1 MAVNNIEFRVGVI
14 IVLGLAI
21 LFGSLYWLQ
30 GRRLERNAQK
40 VKVFFQDVG
49 TLAVGDRVTV
59 SGVQRGKVEGLALTS
74 AGVEVEL
81 LLYSDVVLNRDAS
94 FIIRNLGL
102 MGERFVA
109 VLPGADS
116 SARLDLGKTAIGA
129 YDVGLP
135 EVMGLM
141 GEMIVELRSLVH
153 SLKQTVASDTSLTKV
168 SNTVANLEEVSRS
181 LASYMSRNTGKMDQ
195 IVEDFA
201 SASRDVR
208 HMISRN
214 APLVDS
220 TASRIERATV
230 DLETFVVGL
239 DTLSHA
245 ARQFADR
252 LNNPDGTLSLLTE
265 DRKLY
270 DDLCR
275 TSKNLEELI
284 SDVRANPKKYMNLTV
299 KIF

>member
-81 LLYSDVVLNRDAS
+81 MLYKDVVLNRDAS

-109 VLPGADS
+109 VLPGTDS
-116 SARLDLGKTAIGA
+116 STRLDLERTATGA

-275 TSKNLEELI
+275 TAKNLEELI
-284 SDVRANPKKYMNLTV
+284 GDVRANPKKYMNLTV
-299 KIF
+299 EIF

>member
-14 IVLGLAI
+14 IVLGLCI

-30 GRRLERNAQK
+30 GRRIERNAHRIK
-40 VKVFFQDVG
+40 VSFQDVG
-49 TLAVGDRVTV
+49 TLAIGDRVTV
-59 SGVQRGKVEGLALTS
+59 SGVQKGKVDGLALTS
-74 AGVEVEL
+74 SGVDVEL
-81 LLYSDVVLNRDAS
+81 LLYNDVILNRDAS
-94 FIIRNLGL
+94 FVIRNLGL

-109 VLPGADS
+109 VLPGTDTT
-116 SARLDLGKTAIGA
+116 ARLDVSRSTIGS

-195 IVEDFA
+195 IVEDFS

-208 HMISRN
+208 RMISRN

-220 TASRIERATV
+220 SASRFERATI
-230 DLETFVVGL
+230 DLESFAVGL
-239 DTLSHA
+239 DTLSRS

-252 LNNPDGTLSLLTE
+252 LNNPDGSLSLLTE

-275 TSKNLEELI
+275 TAKNLEELI

-299 KIF
+299 EIF

>member
-14 IVLGLAI
+14 IVLGLAV

-30 GRRLERNAQK
+30 GRRLERNAQRIK
-40 VKVFFQDVG
+40 VSFQDVG
-49 TLAVGDRVTV
+49 TLAIGDRVTV
-59 SGVQRGKVEGLALTS
+59 SGVQKGKVDGLALTS
-74 AGVEVEL
+74 SGVDVEL
-81 LLYSDVVLNRDAS
+81 MLYDDVILNRDAT

-109 VLPGADS
+109 VLPGTDS
-116 SARLDLGKTAIGA
+116 SARLDLTRTSVGS

-168 SNTVANLEEVSRS
+168 SNTVANLESVSKS
-181 LASYMSRNTGKMDQ
+181 LASYVSRNTGKMDQ

-208 HMISRN
+208 RMISRN
-214 APLVDS
+214 SPLVDS

-230 DLETFVVGL
+230 DLETFVIGL

-275 TSKNLEELI
+275 TAKNLEELI

-299 KIF
+299 EIF